1 MEKLLHPTT
10 CTHRDNFDAI
20 MAEIQ
25 LLGVG
30 VVVDEKAALDG
41 VQVHL
46 VHIDG
51 GEQVLEHGGHELHV
65 HAVGTKAVEH
75 QERWMGKLLLMHAV
89 PA

>member
-1 MEKLLHPTT
+1 MSSEPSDSTPIGKTPCSLPSQHM
-10 CTHRDNFDAI
+10 R
-20 MAEIQ
+20 
-25 LLGVG
+25 

>member
-1 MEKLLHPTT
+1 MFGGEDWQSTQVPVCGTCGLPHPPSPATPGP
-10 CTHRDNFDAI
+10 A
-20 MAEIQ
+20 
-25 LLGVG
+25 
-30 VVVDEKAALDG
+30 
-41 VQVHL
+41 HL